1 MYPSLYLQEQ
11 AHLLSYGPLL
21 AYTFSRLIA
30 TQKSGSMLTIR
41 KLRGKILFQQKLGDL
56 LM

>member
-30 TQKSGSMLTIR
+30 TQNSGSMLTIR